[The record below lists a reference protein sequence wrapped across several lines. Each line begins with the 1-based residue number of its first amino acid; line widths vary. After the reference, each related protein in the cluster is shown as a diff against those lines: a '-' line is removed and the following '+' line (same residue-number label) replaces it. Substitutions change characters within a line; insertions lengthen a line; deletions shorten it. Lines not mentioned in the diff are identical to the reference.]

1 MARPAAAERR
11 SLLLDAALDVV
22 VEQGLRGLTHRAV
35 DRSTGLAEGT
45 TSAYFRT
52 RQALHLA
59 LAERVTRRL
68 IDDVDRVVH
77 EIADHEPGSAE
88 AMDPVAALF
97 ARWLDESPLLLAKI
111 ELSLEAGRDPAIAEV
126 VGAGRARVIDLVA
139 GALGAR
145 DVACPASDAA
155 VVVASFDGIL
165 LAALAL
171 PRDGRDAFVA
181 DALRLTL
188 GDRPA

>member
-1 MARPAAAERR
+1 
-11 SLLLDAALDVV
+11 
-22 VEQGLRGLTHRAV
+22 
-35 DRSTGLAEGT
+35 
-45 TSAYFRT
+45 
-52 RQALHLA
+52 
-59 LAERVTRRL
+59 
-68 IDDVDRVVH
+68 VDRVVH

-188 GDRPA
+188 GDRPG